1 MAGLLRCDWPL
12 GDDLMIEYHDR
23 EWGVPAHEDRLLFEH
38 LVLDGAQAGLSWR
51 TILNKRENY
60 RKAFDNFEM
69 EKIARY
75 DGTKIEALLRD
86 AGVVRN
92 RKKIESAIKNANVS
106 IAIREEFGS
115 LDAYFWQF
123 VGGKPVVHAR
133 KDISSIPA
141 TSSESDA
148 LSKDLTQRG
157 MSFVGSTIVY
167 AMMQAAGLVNDHVI
181 HCFRYKELAGAQ

>member
-1 MAGLLRCDWPL
+1 MADLLRCDWPL

-51 TILNKRENY
+51 TILNKRQNY

-75 DGTKIEALLRD
+75 DGTKIAALLQD
-86 AGVVRN
+86 AGIVRN
-92 RKKIESAIKNANVS
+92 RKKVESAIKNANVS

-123 VGGKPVVHAR
+123 VGGEPVVNSR
-133 KDISSIPA
+133 KDMSSIPA
-141 TSSESDA
+141 ISSESDA
-148 LSKDLTQRG
+148 LSKDLKQRG

-167 AMMQAAGLVNDHVI
+167 AMMQAAGLVNDHVV
-181 HCFRYKELAGAQ
+181 HCFRYKELAGAR